1 MQLETKNA
9 ILKISW
15 AGNSPRMVRFPLSES
30 KDLGTDHPW
39 VWERVPF
46 KSWGNF
52 A

>member
-9 ILKISW
+9 TLQINW
-15 AGNSPRMVRFPLSES
+15 AGNIPRMVRFPLSES
-30 KDLGTDHPW
+30 KDLGTAHPL

-46 KSWGNF
+46 KSWENF